1 MKLKEAVDEVYALYK
16 KIEVYNQRL
25 QMYKKIPKERMDDN
39 VQEIFIDT
47 VMALSEAMSEI
58 NRYYE
63 MEVLP
68 NEGEI

>member
-25 QMYKKIPKERMDDN
+25 QMYKKVPKERMDDN

-47 VMALSEAMSEI
+47 VMALSEAMTEI